1 MSVSLRVAIAD
12 DEPRIRDFLWKC
24 LENLGH
30 QVICGARTGRELVEQ
45 CRELR
50 PDLVV
55 SDVKMPDMDG
65 IDATDEIY
73 RFAAIPVI
81 LVSAFHDDELVQ
93 RATSKHIL
101 AYLVKPVKEADLG
114 PAIRIAMHLSQCRSN
129 LANLAALAGWC

>member
-1 MSVSLRVAIAD
+1 MSVWLRVAIVD

-101 AYLVKPVKEADLG
+101 AYL
-114 PAIRIAMHLSQCRSN
+114 
-129 LANLAALAGWC
+129 